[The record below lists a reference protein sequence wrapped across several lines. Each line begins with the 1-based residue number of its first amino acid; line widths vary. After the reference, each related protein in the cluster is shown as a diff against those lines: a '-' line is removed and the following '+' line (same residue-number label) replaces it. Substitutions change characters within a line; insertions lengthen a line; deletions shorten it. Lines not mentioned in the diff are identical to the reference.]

1 MSGRE
6 AIRGFA
12 VQTLIC
18 LLDSFWASGQ
28 WNAVTLEPDSENDKV
43 DIHWEYADGSTCAQQ
58 VKSSKNQIGKGDVVA
73 WCRELKASNSANR
86 YQLMLAGPIAA
97 AVLEAAP
104 FDGVD
109 VPTPTSMDTL
119 ALLDQAITKV
129 DRYLTAKSIDPLPL
143 PLRESLIYELVA
155 RMMQA
160 AIHGKRML
168 HEEFDGWLL
177 SGITASYPHA
187 VSQRLTANCA
197 VLWSVL
203 EIAGPIVVS
212 TRAFELIL
220 PLTVVNGGAS
230 TAIVEMFLLRVWS
243 TELGREMRYRPESIV
258 SEGIEAGYDIR
269 RRSGYPFGDFAISPQ
284 SSVKKS
290 VLFVPVQRPGYDVDQ
305 WPLGDY
311 QVELFVK
318 YAAQVALCSVKK
330 TAITIGMDA
339 FSVLTSGQTGFIS
352 VSNLDRYLSEILTMQ
367 CAGDVRS
374 SSL

>member
-1 MSGRE
+1 MGGRE

-18 LLDSFWASGQ
+18 MLDSLWTKKQ
-28 WNAVTLEPDSENDKV
+28 WKAVTLEPDSANDKV
-43 DIHWEYADGSTCAQQ
+43 DIYWEYADDSTCAQQ
-58 VKSSKNQIGKGDVVA
+58 VKSSKNQIGKGAVVT
-73 WCRELKASNSANR
+73 WCKELKASQSADS
-86 YQLMLAGPIAA
+86 YELILAGPIAA
-97 AVLEAAP
+97 AVLDDAP

-160 AIHGKRML
+160 AINGKRML

-177 SGITASYPHA
+177 RAITAAYPHA

-197 VLWSVL
+197 VLWSVV
-203 EIAGPIVVS
+203 EIAGPVIVS
-212 TRAFELIL
+212 NRAFELVL

-230 TAIVEMFLLRVWS
+230 TAVVEMFLLRVS
-243 TELGREMRYRPESIV
+243 SGTREMRYRPEHIV
-258 SEGIEAGYDIR
+258 PERSLEEYATR
-269 RRSGYPFGDFAISPQ
+269 RQRGHPFGDFAIPPHTSIQ
-284 SSVKKS
+284 TVI
-290 VLFVPVQRPGYDVDQ
+290 LFVPVQQPGYDADE
-305 WPLGDY
+305 WPAGDY

-318 YAAQVALCSVKK
+318 YATQVALYSVKK
-330 TAITIGMDA
+330 ITITIGLDES
-339 FSVLTSGQTGFIS
+339 SVLNSGQTRFIS
-352 VSNLDRYLSEILTMQ
+352 VSNLDKYLSL
-367 CAGDVRS
+367 
-374 SSL
+374 L